1 MQTAMV
7 GPGRMGA
14 DRVGWRLRGGREC
27 PVFDICPQV
36 VEQLVGRAGVAERR
50 EGVGGVSL

>member
-27 PVFDICPQV
+27 RVFDVCPQV
-36 VEQLVGRAGVAERR
+36 VEQLVGRAGVAEGR
-50 EGVGGVSL
+50 EGVGGVAL